1 MSNAMVESLLFDYSN
16 AHKRSIRIK
25 NEINGINRKFRIEKI
40 HDHKD
45 KARFLFLSPFFS
57 FFFILVFQTQSLEA
71 LFPFFNEELM
81 TSVAFKNTFNQ
92 AINSSLLA
100 FLLLGVFYNFM
111 ENELKKELIKY
122 TNFDVKIFEKNH
134 IRINIHFLT
143 LVAFFVAITS
153 NIEINT
159 TSFSVATILI
169 GFIAFSHFFAIH
181 YFSEKRLNNKA
192 LPANYGE
199 NLETLKNEEKEA
211 FKHFSFLKNKV
222 LETEAAMKIVV
233 EKIQPESFKF
243 KDEYESYKVL
253 IDGLEELKI
262 KLEKNRKKEAEIK
275 ATFDIVY
282 KNEREHINKVLIENE

>member
-1 MSNAMVESLLFDYSN
+1 MVESLLFDYSN
-16 AHKRSIRIK
+16 AHKRLIRIQ
-25 NEINGINRKFRIEKI
+25 NEINSINRNFRIEKI
-40 HDHKD
+40 HSHKD
-45 KARFLFLSPFFS
+45 KARFLLLSPFFS
-57 FFFILVFQTQSLEA
+57 FFFILVFQTQSLDA

-81 TSVAFKNTFNQ
+81 SSITFKNTFNQ
-92 AINSSLLA
+92 AINSTLIS

-122 TNFDVKIFEKNH
+122 TNFDIKVFEKNY
-134 IRINIHFLT
+134 ISVNMHFLT
-143 LVAFFVAITS
+143 LVSFFIAITS

-159 TSFSVATILI
+159 TTFSVAIILI
-169 GFIAFSHFFAIH
+169 GTIAFSHFFAIN
-181 YFSEKRLNNKA
+181 YFSHKRLNNKA
-192 LPANYGE
+192 LPDSYGE

-222 LETEAAMKIVV
+222 LETEAAMKTVV
-233 EKIQPESFKF
+233 DKIQPESFKF
-243 KDEYESYKVL
+243 KDEYEGYQVL

-282 KNEREHINKVLIENE
+282 KNEKEHINKVLIENE